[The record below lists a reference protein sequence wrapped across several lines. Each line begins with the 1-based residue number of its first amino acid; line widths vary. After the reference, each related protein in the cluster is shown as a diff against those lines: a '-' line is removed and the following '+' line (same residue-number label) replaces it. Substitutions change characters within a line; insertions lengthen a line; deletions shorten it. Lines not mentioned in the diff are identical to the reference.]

1 VRLAAGMPA
10 DMAADTAAEAAPVV
24 VDMDKLLV
32 MPAVGA
38 GTAAA
43 ATTATPAAVA
53 AGNMAA
59 GWEAP

>member
-24 VDMDKLLV
+24 DMDKLLV
-32 MPAVGA
+32 VPAVGA

-43 ATTATPAAVA
+43 VTTAMSAAVA

-59 GWEAP
+59 GWEAT

>member
-10 DMAADTAAEAAPVV
+10 DMAADTAAEAAPV